1 VFLVICWPAVAVAVA
16 IFAIVVIFWRYV
28 SLGSVSAAAAL
39 PLLVYMLYAPGHAPP
54 VPIWVGTLLAA
65 VLVILK
71 HRKNIE
77 RLMAGTEPPFEMR
90 RKKT

>member
-1 VFLVICWPAVAVAVA
+1 
-16 IFAIVVIFWRYV
+16 
-28 SLGSVSAAAAL
+28 
-39 PLLVYMLYAPGHAPP
+39 MLYAPGHAPP

-65 VLVILK
+65 VLVIVK

-77 RLMAGTEPPFEMR
+77 RLMAGTEPPFEMG